1 VVLTIAAPGV
11 LSNDIN
17 PGVGI
22 TFTAIL
28 VANPS
33 NGAVSLSSDGS
44 FVYTPTV
51 NFFGN
56 DSFTYRAYDGINNSN
71 IGTVIIDVL
80 PINDAPIAVD
90 DQATTTENTQAI
102 INVLSNDIDVDITDI
117 FTVTAVTQPT
127 NGTTTINAGNT
138 VTYSPTLNFNGLDIF
153 TYTVSDG
160 VLSDTAVV
168 TVTVNPVNTIP
179 QVTVAVVSPPALEG
193 TPTQFLG
200 TVFDPDGRPQFIPS
214 GSTIEW
220 DFGDGFNSSG
230 TLTPTHTYNDNGTY
244 TVTLTV
250 TDAQGGIGSDTLI
263 LAVENVAP
271 IVNAG
276 PNQSVPENTNVSFN
290 GSYNDPGLFD
300 SQTIAWDFGDGT
312 GDVDTLNPSH
322 TYNAAGV
329 YTVILT
335 VTDNDGGI
343 GTDQLIV
350 SVGQVATIYLPL
362 ITNGN
367 LSAPDLVIESVS
379 ITADN
384 ATIVIKNTGDQA
396 VADGFWVDLYIN
408 PTPPPTAANQ
418 TWDQL
423 SDEGIV
429 WGITQIASLVPGGTL
444 TIDLNHSSLNAALTN
459 FSGTFTNGM
468 EIYVQVDSADIARQ
482 TGGVLEIHE
491 ITNGAYNNIVHVTA
505 AIGQ

>member
-1 VVLTIAAPGV
+1 
-11 LSNDIN
+11 
-17 PGVGI
+17 
-22 TFTAIL
+22 
-28 VANPS
+28 
-33 NGAVSLSSDGS
+33 
-44 FVYTPTV
+44 
-51 NFFGN
+51 
-56 DSFTYRAYDGINNSN
+56 
-71 IGTVIIDVL
+71 
-80 PINDAPIAVD
+80 
-90 DQATTTENTQAI
+90 
-102 INVLSNDIDVDITDI
+102 
-117 FTVTAVTQPT
+117 
-127 NGTTTINAGNT
+127 
-138 VTYSPTLNFNGLDIF
+138 
-153 TYTVSDG
+153 
-160 VLSDTAVV
+160 
-168 TVTVNPVNTIP
+168 
-179 QVTVAVVSPPALEG
+179 
-193 TPTQFLG
+193 
-200 TVFDPDGRPQFIPS
+200 
-214 GSTIEW
+214 
-220 DFGDGFNSSG
+220 
-230 TLTPTHTYNDNGTY
+230 
-244 TVTLTV
+244 
-250 TDAQGGIGSDTLI
+250 
-263 LAVENVAP
+263 
-271 IVNAG
+271 
-276 PNQSVPENTNVSFN
+276 
-290 GSYNDPGLFD
+290 
-300 SQTIAWDFGDGT
+300 
-312 GDVDTLNPSH
+312 
-322 TYNAAGV
+322 
-329 YTVILT
+329 

-396 VADGFWVDLYIN
+396 VAGGFWVDLYIN

-444 TIDLNHSSLNAALTN
+444 TIDLNHSSLNTELTN